1 MIKSLARAVSLGSLL
16 CAPLAGAYQFGEH
29 AAGTVDKLIHDYPG
43 RYSETASFRHAFQR
57 WSGLAPSEL
66 RR

>member
-29 AAGTVDKLIHDYPG
+29 AAGTVDKLIHCYAGPG
-43 RYSETASFRHAFQR
+43 CG
-57 WSGLAPSEL
+57 W
-66 RR
+66 RRGCCR

>member
-43 RYSETASFRHAFQR
+43 R
-57 WSGLAPSEL
+57 
-66 RR
+66 